1 MSLSCTAD
9 MSFESNADLVFSMCR
24 CFALSEPFETT
35 ELPWGLLF
43 FSKVLA
49 RTLRAFVAQLPGS

>member
-1 MSLSCTAD
+1 